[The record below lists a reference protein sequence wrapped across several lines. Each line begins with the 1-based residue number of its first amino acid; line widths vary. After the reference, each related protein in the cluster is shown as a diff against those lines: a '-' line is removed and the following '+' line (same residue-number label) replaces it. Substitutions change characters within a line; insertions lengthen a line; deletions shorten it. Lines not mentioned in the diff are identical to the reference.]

1 VYQTMPISITVPVA
15 AGAVVLFINLLI
27 FVININSEF
36 HIENMLY
43 RMYNPNNSSTFRNR
57 GRV

>member
-1 VYQTMPISITVPVA
+1 MPISMTVPVA
-15 AGAVVLFINLLI
+15 AGAVVLFISLLI

-43 RMYNPNNSSTFRNR
+43 RMYLLIKLYN
-57 GRV
+57 